1 MDRAGFAPA
10 GGGISASVAMVG
22 NGWAV
27 SCLDPPML
35 SEEVVA
41 AGCLC
46 LVCCKCCGCGQA
58 NNTNK
63 KICLPHGNQRV
74 GEYFILVESL
84 ARRRY

>member
-46 LVCCKCCGCGQA
+46 LVCCKCCGCGQE
-58 NNTNK
+58 TTPTK
-63 KICLPHGNQRV
+63 KSACPMGTS
-74 GEYFILVESL
+74 EL
-84 ARRRY
+84 ASTLSW